1 VSVNAANGDGQPNPV
16 QMLAQRIG
24 VGDSGLELNAFWDS
38 GAQLTMI
45 AHARAAECGLRR
57 RRAPPLEVVAF
68 DGGATLVDTG
78 YHVPLVLVDGGVY
91 NVFAYGVDEIAT
103 DLRHTLKDSSVLADF
118 PEVTWEQVEGLS
130 GQVELLIGMDNCRVF
145 PAERS
150 RKNSVALWA
159 SQFGTG
165 WMLAGTTAASCA
177 CSECKCALPARA
189 AAAAAMF
196 RPPDFISA
204 EAMGTETPAR
214 CATCRS
220 CKECKFLAE
229 AVSFKENKEYEVIL
243 KGLSLDVEK
252 KKWTASYPFKVS
264 PWTLIDNY
272 SQARKC
278 MEGQERRM
286 IKSGRLEEF
295 NKQFYETVERGVF
308 RKLSPTELSEYS
320 GPLNYISMVE
330 AFKNGPHSTT
340 PLRICMNSSM
350 KQPQPSGKS
359 LNDCLMKG
367 PSALVDLF
375 TVTLSMRL
383 YRYALTKDLSKFYQR
398 VNADELA
405 QHVRRVIWRG
415 GEQDR
420 EPDVYVTTT
429 VNFGDLPAGCITI
442 AALRETARRFG
453 GGMKEAADFLM
464 NRTYVDDA
472 TGERT
477 RWRICSGS
485 HGSWRR

>member
-1 VSVNAANGDGQPNPV
+1 MTPGRKCKVSWCKEIHGLADCPLFLGFSRARRYLACMRHSVCTGCLSPEHWDLPDKPACRLGGAVCGKCKDWHHELLMCPVSAPKSSEELEVWEQTGKVSVNAANGDGQPNPV

-91 NVFAYGVDEIAT
+91 TVFAYGVDEIAT

-177 CSECKCALPARA
+177 CSECKCALPTRA

-196 RPPDFISA
+196 RPPI
-204 EAMGTETPAR
+204 
-214 CATCRS
+214 
-220 CKECKFLAE
+220 
-229 AVSFKENKEYEVIL
+229 
-243 KGLSLDVEK
+243 LSL
-252 KKWTASYPFKVS
+252 
-264 PWTLIDNY
+264 
-272 SQARKC
+272 
-278 MEGQERRM
+278 RR
-286 IKSGRLEEF
+286 
-295 NKQFYETVERGVF
+295 Q
-308 RKLSPTELSEYS
+308 
-320 GPLNYISMVE
+320 
-330 AFKNGPHSTT
+330 
-340 PLRICMNSSM
+340 
-350 KQPQPSGKS
+350 
-359 LNDCLMKG
+359 
-367 PSALVDLF
+367 
-375 TVTLSMRL
+375 
-383 YRYALTKDLSKFYQR
+383 
-398 VNADELA
+398 
-405 QHVRRVIWRG
+405 W
-415 GEQDR
+415 
-420 EPDVYVTTT
+420 
-429 VNFGDLPAGCITI
+429 
-442 AALRETARRFG
+442 ARRHRLDVLRAG
-453 GGMKEAADFLM
+453 AA
-464 NRTYVDDA
+464 RSA
-472 TGERT
+472 
-477 RWRICSGS
+477 S
-485 HGSWRR
+485 SWRRR